1 MFAKSVAPVRWFAL
15 NAVGIACFVIVGS
28 LLWVDRRV
36 TDVPPDELRKYL
48 AWQLGSVLLLLCV
61 LVANV
66 AWAVRNVRMSEGA
79 SRATS
84 ILVAMGLIGCWYAA
98 FAFDAGRR
106 VID

>member
-1 MFAKSVAPVRWFAL
+1 MFANPKVPVRWLAL
-15 NAVGIACFVIVGS
+15 NAVGSACFVLVGS

-36 TDVPPDELRKYL
+36 TDVPPEELRKFL
-48 AWQLGSVLLLLCV
+48 AWELGSVLLLLCV
-61 LVANV
+61 VIANV
-66 AWAVRNVRMSEGA
+66 AWLVRKVRTSEGP

-84 ILVAMGLIGCWYAA
+84 VLVAMGLIACWYAA

>member
-1 MFAKSVAPVRWFAL
+1 MLSKSHAPVRWVAV

-36 TDVPPDELRKYL
+36 TDVPLEDLRKYL
-48 AWQLGSVLLLLCV
+48 AWEFGSVLLLLCV
-61 LVANV
+61 LIANV
-66 AWAVRNVRMSEGA
+66 AWLVRKVRTSEGP

-84 ILVAMGLIGCWYAA
+84 ILVAMGLIACWYAA